1 MPKIRHISSDNV
13 FDVAKYPVFIGG
25 VWECGSQRF
34 VDKTGTAYAPV
45 AIPAKVSVIEFKLLF
60 SNEERVAIANAR
72 STNQLIDDFYSL
84 LDDTRT
90 QNVDLSL
97 PVVQAMLDYLVTQGL
112 LASDRKDQILSYAP

>member
-1 MPKIRHISSDNV
+1 MAKIKHVGSGIVYEVSN
-13 FDVAKYPVFIGG
+13 KPVFMNG

-34 VDKTGTAYAPV
+34 VDKTGAAYVAV

-60 SNEERVAIANAR
+60 SNEERVAIANVR

-97 PVVQAMLDYLVTQGL
+97 LVVQSMLDYLVAQGL
-112 LASDRKDQILSYAP
+112 LTSDRKDQILSYAP